1 MASPR
6 LIRSQTFAHIEMS
19 SWRIMNRRGM
29 ERGIM
34 TRLLWTDGRGLMQM
48 AVLNDH
54 MVMATSLSRRNGE
67 HMQKATLKRPNMK
80 RLETAW
86 KWSELRSV

>member
-1 MASPR
+1 
-6 LIRSQTFAHIEMS
+6 
-19 SWRIMNRRGM
+19 
-29 ERGIM
+29 
-34 TRLLWTDGRGLMQM
+34 MQM

-86 KWSELRSV
+86 K